1 MGELQGF
8 LQTSYHKK
16 GGQESLTGI
25 LRRAGEKGVPK
36 LNSTNYPFNSE
47 LKLLYFLLS
56 IFLNS
61 FGKDIIEKGV

>member
-47 LKLLYFLLS
+47 LKLYFLLS
-56 IFLNS
+56 IFLNP
-61 FGKDIIEKGV
+61 FGKDRIEKGV